1 MFIIKIIILL
11 IIFSTSS
18 FIGILISKKYSNR
31 VKDLK
36 EIKASLNVFLT
47 KIKFTYEPIP
57 EIFKEIAKN
66 TTSNISTIFENASSQ
81 MKEKQAGQAWIDAI
95 EQSSTELSKE
105 DKNILKGMSK
115 LLGKTSIEGQI
126 SEIELTQNFLSK
138 QIEKAEQ
145 EKLKNEKL
153 YRTLGMTIGLA
164 IVILLL

>member
-1 MFIIKIIILL
+1 MFIIKTIILL